1 MKFQKTLLAAAL
13 AAVSFGALAAV
24 NQADVVK
31 YANAEGD
38 VLVKVEDANDSNGVV
53 QNGWYK
59 LEGNKLTAF
68 TGETKDYT
76 IVVSAGQVQ
85 ITESTPSTTGGT
97 TTGGL
102 SFDGNV
108 DQNNYWSFGGST
120 ATTTTTTA
128 GTYTLDGQL
137 VNTDWHGN
145 NGLVDEKITFT
156 GETSP
161 ATTATDVVSV
171 KKDVQIG
178 NITEEDRDTAGKAK
192 YDFTLAGKN
201 VQGTLATIKT
211 EADANTAVAGV
222 TGNGLAVLDVAK
234 GGVVDLEKG
243 TVTTT
248 SVTGTTTTAPT
259 AVLNAYDDK
268 DGNRVVEFNGKYFKA
283 TDNTL
288 TAYTGDTSD
297 ANLTKVGKG
306 TADET
311 TGGDRTTTVNTG
323 LVSNLN
329 VTYGESVSKAPNAG
343 EIKISSTDPLVANDT
358 SGNKY
363 TVTSNAPVSTSTKD
377 VKIGIIPVDEAG
389 NKTYGLQ
396 ATNTTDGK
404 VTAQTTVT
412 AAGIETTGDIAFVDA
427 ATGSKT
433 SVKGYL
439 EETSKAVDA
448 KVAEVDQRLT
458 TQFNTTAGQL
468 NSRVN
473 QLNSRIDDV
482 EKTAYRGVAIALA
495 AQQQIPNIGAGQFA
509 VFGGVG
515 HYEGE
520 SAGALGVA
528 SVFADGRTSVS
539 AALGFAGGNEVG
551 GRVGVSY
558 VFGGK

>member
-59 LEGNKLTAF
+59 LEGDKLTAF

-120 ATTTTTTA
+120 TTTTTTTA
-128 GTYTLDGQL
+128 GTYTLEGQL

-377 VKIGIIPVDEAG
+377 VKTGIIAVDEAG

-448 KVAEVDQRLT
+448 KVDAALVEVDSRL
-458 TQFNTTAGQL
+458 TQFNSTAA
-468 NSRVN
+468 R
-473 QLNSRIDDV
+473 LNSRIDDV
-482 EKTAYRGVAIALA
+482 EQTAYRGVAIALA

-520 SAGALGVA
+520 TAGALGVA
-528 SVFADGRTSVS
+528 SVFADGRTSLS

>member
-120 ATTTTTTA
+120 TTTTTTTA
-128 GTYTLDGQL
+128 GTYTLEGQL

-377 VKIGIIPVDEAG
+377 VKTGIIAVDEAG

-448 KVAEVDQRLT
+448 KVDAALVEVDSRL
-458 TQFNTTAGQL
+458 TQFNSTVA
-468 NSRVN
+468 R
-473 QLNSRIDDV
+473 LNSRIDDV
-482 EKTAYRGVAIALA
+482 EQTAYRGVAIALA

-520 SAGALGVA
+520 TAGALGVA
-528 SVFADGRTSVS
+528 SVFADGRTSLS

>member
-120 ATTTTTTA
+120 TTTTTTTA
-128 GTYTLDGQL
+128 GTYTLEGQL

-377 VKIGIIPVDEAG
+377 VKTGIIAVDEAG

-448 KVAEVDQRLT
+448 KVDAALVEVDSRL
-458 TQFNTTAGQL
+458 TQFNSTAA
-468 NSRVN
+468 R
-473 QLNSRIDDV
+473 LNSRIDDV
-482 EKTAYRGVAIALA
+482 EQTAYRGVAIALA

-520 SAGALGVA
+520 TAGALGVA
-528 SVFADGRTSVS
+528 SVFADGRTSLS

>member
-120 ATTTTTTA
+120 TTTTTTTA
-128 GTYTLDGQL
+128 GTYTLEGQL

-288 TAYTGDTSD
+288 TAYTGDTTD

-377 VKIGIIPVDEAG
+377 VKTGIIAVDEAG

-448 KVAEVDQRLT
+448 KVDAALVEVDSRL
-458 TQFNTTAGQL
+458 TQFNSTAA
-468 NSRVN
+468 R
-473 QLNSRIDDV
+473 LNSRIDDV
-482 EKTAYRGVAIALA
+482 EQTAYRGVAIALA

-520 SAGALGVA
+520 TAGALGVA
-528 SVFADGRTSVS
+528 SVFADGRTSLS

>member
-1 MKFQKTLLAAAL
+1 MAAAL

-120 ATTTTTTA
+120 TTTTTTTA
-128 GTYTLDGQL
+128 GTYTLEGQL

-377 VKIGIIPVDEAG
+377 VKTGIIAVDEAG

-448 KVAEVDQRLT
+448 KVDAALVEVDSRL
-458 TQFNTTAGQL
+458 TQFNSTAA
-468 NSRVN
+468 R
-473 QLNSRIDDV
+473 LNSRIDDV
-482 EKTAYRGVAIALA
+482 EQTAYRGVAIALA

-520 SAGALGVA
+520 TAGALGVA
-528 SVFADGRTSVS
+528 SVFADGRTSLS